1 MKKLIPVI
9 PADFFFTNEEKQQG
23 QYEVLQVN
31 VHRLTYLL
39 YLGLPV
45 TLIHIFVFSFKLAET
60 GSLEATWRTGI
71 IYSHLILFTFFLF
84 AGSVTLAARKK
95 KRTGHRIIKAMPHL
109 IFLLLLVMGGII
121 SGIDQI
127 VTNAITP
134 YLIVCMCSAM
144 LLYIP
149 PLYSL
154 GYFIFSYLVY
164 YFAIG
169 YFQLNTEILLS
180 NYVNGITSIIIGWFL
195 SLTLWRNS
203 ILKFRKDLIIRQQQE
218 ELALHNSKLVVA
230 AGELKEANRTKDK
243 LFSII
248 SHDLRGPFATLND
261 LIRYLHSG
269 DINEKEFRELLP
281 DLSKQTE
288 ITTELLE
295 NLLSWSRSN
304 LKGAVMIPEK
314 IELAEMAENIIQL
327 YHHQAGV
334 KGLMVIN
341 DILTEHRVIAD
352 RGMISLVFRNLIS
365 NAIKFSENSGIIVL
379 SSSSENQ
386 KVRITIQDSGTGI
399 PSDKIPLLF
408 GDQYYTTTGTA
419 GEKGTGLGLSLC
431 KDFIERNG
439 GEIFVENMT
448 DKGSRFTFILP
459 GSNNI

>member
-1 MKKLIPVI
+1 MPS
-9 PADFFFTNEEKQQG
+9 DFFFTNEEKQQG

-31 VHRLTYLL
+31 IHRLSYLI

-45 TLIHIFVFSFKLAET
+45 TLIHIFVFSFNLAET

-84 AGSVTLAARKK
+84 AGSMTLAARKK
-95 KRTGHRIIKAMPHL
+95 KRSGHRIIKAMPHL

-164 YFAIG
+164 YYAIG

-203 ILKFRKDLIIRQQQE
+203 IIKFRKDLIIRQQQE

-365 NAIKFSENSGIIVL
+365 NAIKFSEKSGIIVL

-386 KVRITIQDSGTGI
+386 KVRIT
-399 PSDKIPLLF
+399 IPLLF

-459 GSNNI
+459 ESNNN